1 MFRGGL
7 SLSAADDDIQSAL
20 AVKASI
26 VDVEMSPDNK
36 VAKVHVSVVS

>member
-1 MFRGGL
+1 MKN
-7 SLSAADDDIQSAL
+7 AI

-36 VAKVHVSVVS
+36 VAKVHVSVVSPNQSDIPLMAQ